1 MTLFFN
7 GSLKRPAQ
15 IGAVV
20 GVAALG
26 VTYAAAPVVFA
37 SALGYVATA
46 LASVGALSI
55 LTQLGVVLAAG
66 LSMALLA
73 AAAGA
78 LVFCLGHAIYNAARP
93 KSTEEEVEQEEDT
106 CSVGSAS
113 RPSEAK
119 LNLN

>member
-7 GSLKRPAQ
+7 GKLKRTAQ

-78 LVFCLGHAIYNAARP
+78 LVFCLGHAIYNAAKL
-93 KSTEEEVEQEEDT
+93 KSIKETGSEETGNSENPTGGE
-106 CSVGSAS
+106 SLGF
-113 RPSEAK
+113 EAK
-119 LNLN
+119 RS